1 MRRTPD
7 MPVLHAPPPPSPQ
20 EIDRERQRRE
30 RLAEEKAPK
39 ERGVEH
45 VDFYL

>member
-1 MRRTPD
+1 

-20 EIDRERQRRE
+20 EIDREIERRE
-30 RLAEEKAPK
+30 RLAKEKAPK
-39 ERGVEH
+39 RGTEQ

>member
-1 MRRTPD
+1 MNRTDD

-20 EIDRERQRRE
+20 EIDREIERRE
-30 RLAEEKAPK
+30 RLAKEKAPK
-39 ERGVEH
+39 ERGAEH